1 MLSLSEPSV
10 NQALDSRSKQLF
22 WIAWQFL
29 IVIYSF
35 NWMCSFDS
43 LNLRKISDSQSFS
56 DFKTLTG
63 CWPFSDSDN
72 LNRNQNI
79 MISLPD
85 LENLLWFS
93 LECRPFSTK
102 HVELTEEI
110 SPLVL
115 LFSRQNIPH
124 NVGLAPRHGRKFFC
138 KNAISLFRKELKS
151 SLDFANRAVH
161 EHSFRLMF
169 VHVYLATTS
178 HGCLYKYSDLA
189 GFAALLIFQRSP
201 LISNIVCSSPR
212 STPAIYW
219 YASSGL
225 GR

>member
-1 MLSLSEPSV
+1 MIWKKYRTAGHLVISKPWPAVDPKQFEVSQTMLSLSEPSV

-29 IVIYSF
+29 IFIYSF

-102 HVELTEEI
+102 HVELTEDI
-110 SPLVL
+110 SLLVL
-115 LFSRQNIPH
+115 LFSRQNISH

-161 EHSFRLMF
+161 EHSLMIA
-169 VHVYLATTS
+169 H
-178 HGCLYKYSDLA
+178 DLL
-189 GFAALLIFQRSP
+189 GDDKSRLLI
-201 LISNIVCSSPR
+201 
-212 STPAIYW
+212 
-219 YASSGL
+219 
-225 GR
+225 

>member
-1 MLSLSEPSV
+1 
-10 NQALDSRSKQLF
+10 
-22 WIAWQFL
+22 
-29 IVIYSF
+29 
-35 NWMCSFDS
+35 MCSFDF

-63 CWPFSDSDN
+63 CWPFSDSDK

-110 SPLVL
+110 SLLVL

-124 NVGLAPRHGRKFFC
+124 NVGLAPRHGRKFFV
-138 KNAISLFRKELKS
+138 KIRSPYSVRSWNHHLISPTEQYTNTHWWLFTI
-151 SLDFANRAVH
+151 
-161 EHSFRLMF
+161 
-169 VHVYLATTS
+169 YLATTS

-212 STPAIYW
+212 SAPAIY
-219 YASSGL
+219 
-225 GR
+225 